1 MEEMAMWDDPWLIVA
16 LVLMFIGLLGVI
28 LPLVPGIVLVYL
40 AALLYAV
47 IEGFA
52 RIGPITLAV
61 LTVLAVVGVTADLWV
76 SSLGAK
82 VGGASVWALLGG
94 LVLGLV
100 GLIFFSLPGAIV
112 GSVLGVIMVEL
123 GRVGDWRKVLK
134 SGGGWLIG
142 WLLSAVVQL
151 SIALIMIAIFL
162 WQVRQG

>member
-1 MEEMAMWDDPWLIVA
+1 MWDDPWLVVA

-52 RIGPITLAV
+52 KIGPITLAV
-61 LTVLAVVGVTADLWV
+61 LTILAVVGVTADLWV
-76 SSLGAK
+76 SSLRAR

-100 GLIFFSLPGAIV
+100 GLIFFSLPGAIL
-112 GSVLGVIMVEL
+112 GSVLGVIAVEM
-123 GRVGDWRKVLK
+123 GRVRDWRKVLK

-151 SIALIMIAIFL
+151 SLALIMIAIFL

>member
-1 MEEMAMWDDPWLIVA
+1 MEEIAMWDDPWLIVA

-52 RIGPITLAV
+52 KIGPITLAV

-94 LVLGLV
+94 LVLGWV
-100 GLIFFSLPGAIV
+100 GLIFFSLPGAIL

-142 WLLSAVVQL
+142 WLLSTVVQL
-151 SIALIMIAIFL
+151 SVALIMIAIFL

>member
-1 MEEMAMWDDPWLIVA
+1 MWDDPWLIVA
-16 LVLMFIGLLGVI
+16 LVLMLIGLLGVI

-112 GSVLGVIMVEL
+112 GSVAGVIAVEL
-123 GRVGDWRKVLK
+123 WRVRDWRKVLK

-142 WLLSAVVQL
+142 WLLSTVVQL
-151 SIALIMIAIFL
+151 SIALIMIAIFF
-162 WQVRQG
+162 WQVWQG